1 MSYSVYL
8 PNYSIGENCYKG
20 TSIRRKK
27 LWKKAVVIGGKT
39 AMEKQKMRSWKASR
53 GSDLE
58 ITDFIWYGGDS
69 SYENGNAL
77 IANPAV
83 RNADI
88 IFGVGGGRACDTAKY
103 VANELDKPL
112 FTFPTV
118 ASNCAA
124 VTAICVIYNAN
135 GFSGNII
142 IRSLLI
148 IPSSIPLLLRILLT
162 TSSGPESATHSP
174 KNVRLFFQQ
183 R

>member
-8 PNYSIGENCYKG
+8 PNYSIGENCYKELPYVARNYG
-20 TSIRRKK
+20 
-27 LWKKAVVIGGKT
+27 KKAVVIGGKT
-39 AMEKQKMRSWKASR
+39 AMEKTKDALLEGIK

-77 IANPAV
+77 IANPTV
-83 RNADI
+83 RNAD
-88 IFGVGGGRACDTAKY
+88 
-103 VANELDKPL
+103 
-112 FTFPTV
+112 
-118 ASNCAA
+118 
-124 VTAICVIYNAN
+124 
-135 GFSGNII
+135 II

-174 KNVRLFFQQ
+174 KNVRLFFPAKVST
-183 R
+183 

>member
-8 PNYSIGENCYKG
+8 PNYSIGENCYKELPYVARNYG
-20 TSIRRKK
+20 
-27 LWKKAVVIGGKT
+27 KKAVVIGGKT
-39 AMEKQKMRSWKASR
+39 AMEKTKDALLEGIK

-103 VANELDKPL
+103 VANKLDKPL

-135 GFSGNII
+135 GTFRNII
-142 IRSLLI
+142 IRSLRSYLHQYRRDCGF
-148 IPSSIPLLLRILLT
+148 SL
-162 TSSGPESATHSP
+162 
-174 KNVRLFFQQ
+174 
-183 R
+183 

>member
-8 PNYSIGENCYKG
+8 PNYSIGENCYKELPYVARNYG
-20 TSIRRKK
+20 
-27 LWKKAVVIGGKT
+27 KKAVVIGGKT
-39 AMEKQKMRSWKASR
+39 AMEKTKDALLEGIK

-103 VANELDKPL
+103 VANHYLPSRPL
-112 FTFPTV
+112 P
-118 ASNCAA
+118 A
-124 VTAICVIYNAN
+124 TA
-135 GFSGNII
+135 
-142 IRSLLI
+142 R
-148 IPSSIPLLLRILLT
+148 P
-162 TSSGPESATHSP
+162 
-174 KNVRLFFQQ
+174 
-183 R
+183 